1 VIVIQVWAGAEN
13 PALTAAIRDSGLV
26 TTTQTMPALDADQP
40 RTLHILRAG
49 PLQ

>member
-13 PALTAAIRDSGLV
+13 PALTAAIRDSGPV

-40 RTLHILRAG
+40 RTPHILRAG